1 MIPRSRV
8 SCAAVLG
15 ALLVAPALA
24 AQGGAF
30 IVRRGTDTL
39 LVEQYRRSA
48 TALEGDQ
55 MLRSARVTTVRHF
68 TAALDRRGGVVRYEL
83 AGRRAADPA
92 APPQTLR
99 VDFVGDTAIIELVIG
114 DSSRSE
120 RLFIPGGAMPFVSHS
135 YALLEL
141 VTRQAAASRRDPYV
155 APLLSLSSLAPVAA
169 TVARGSG
176 DSLVVAIGD
185 GGPLRIRADS
195 TGNILGARST
205 APTERITVERVAAV
219 DVAAIARAFAN
230 RPLAGNLPERG
241 TFIVR
246 LGRDT
251 VALERYSR
259 TAARLEGEQVARAPS
274 TVHRIYTATFGPGG
288 AVERFELVEHNVSGA
303 PGPGETKATVEFAGD
318 TAISTLPDGDSTLH
332 QRVKVPPGTLPWYFQ
347 NYALLEEIARRARA
361 AGGASYTTTLLP
373 LGNTE
378 PWTVTLDPIGHDS
391 MTILL
396 GTIGLLRARVDERGT
411 LLGLSGLGTTMQV
424 TVERVRGA
432 LDFAALGKS
441 YAPRSLGPLSPADSV
456 RTSVAGAALAVR
468 YSRPSMR
475 GRVIFGNAV
484 PWNKVWRT
492 GANAATVLETSAD
505 LLVAGTTVPAGKYSL
520 WTIPSP
526 DRWQLILNRNT
537 GQWGT
542 QYDAQ
547 YDFARVDMTVERLP
561 HPVEQFTIA
570 IAPRR
575 DGRGGALQL
584 EWENTRASVSF
595 AKK

>member
-1 MIPRSRV
+1 MIRRRGV
-8 SCAAVLG
+8 ARAAPLV
-15 ALLVAPALA
+15 ALLVPALLA

-30 IVRRGTDTL
+30 IVRLGTDTL

-48 TALEGDQ
+48 TTLEGDQ

-83 AGRRAADPA
+83 AGRPAADPG

-120 RLFIPGGAMPFVSHS
+120 RLFIPGGAMPFVNHS

-141 VTRQAAASRRDPYV
+141 VTRQAAAAQRDSYV
-155 APLLSLSSLAPVAA
+155 TPLLSLARLAPVAA
-169 TVARGSG
+169 TIARGSG
-176 DSLVVAIGD
+176 DSLLVAIAD
-185 GGPLRIRADS
+185 GSSLRIRADS
-195 TGNILGARST
+195 GGDILGARGT
-205 APTERITVERVAAV
+205 AAAQRVTVERVAAV
-219 DVAAIARAFAN
+219 DVPAIARAFAH
-230 RPLAGNLPERG
+230 RPLRGESPSQG

-246 LGRDT
+246 LGHDT
-251 VALERYSR
+251 LGLERYNR
-259 TAARLEGEQVARAPS
+259 TADRLEGEQVARAPS
-274 TVHRIYTATFGPGG
+274 TVHRIFAATFGQGG

-303 PGPGETKATVEFAGD
+303 PGPGESKATVQFAGD

-347 NYALLEEIARRARA
+347 NYALVEELTRRARS
-361 AGGASYTTTLLP
+361 AGGTSYTTTMLP

-378 PWTVTLDPIGHDS
+378 PWTVTLDPVGRDS

-396 GTIGLLRARVDERGT
+396 GSIGLLRARVDERGT
-411 LLGLSGLGTTMQV
+411 LLGLSGIGTTMQV

-432 LDFAALGKS
+432 LDFAALAKAF
-441 YAPRSLGPLSPADSV
+441 APRSLGPLSPADSV
-456 RTSVAGAALAVR
+456 RVSVAGAALAVR
-468 YSRPSMR
+468 YSRPSTR
-475 GRVIFGNAV
+475 GRVIFGGAV

-492 GANAATVLETSAD
+492 GANAATVFETSAD
-505 LLVAGTTVPAGKYSL
+505 LVIAGTAVPAGKYSL

-526 DRWQLILNRNT
+526 DGWKLILNRNT
-537 GQWGT
+537 GQSGT

-547 YDFARVDMTVERLP
+547 YDFARVDMKVERLA
-561 HPVEQFTIA
+561 HAVEQFTIA
-570 IAPRR
+570 IAPLG
-575 DGRGGALQL
+575 DGRGGVLQL
-584 EWENTRASVSF
+584 EWERTRASVPF

>member
-1 MIPRSRV
+1 
-8 SCAAVLG
+8 

-205 APTERITVERVAAV
+205 APTERITVERVAAL

-241 TFIVR
+241 AFIVR

-259 TAARLEGEQVARAPS
+259 TAARL
-274 TVHRIYTATFGPGG
+274 
-288 AVERFELVEHNVSGA
+288 
-303 PGPGETKATVEFAGD
+303 
-318 TAISTLPDGDSTLH
+318 
-332 QRVKVPPGTLPWYFQ
+332 
-347 NYALLEEIARRARA
+347 
-361 AGGASYTTTLLP
+361 
-373 LGNTE
+373 
-378 PWTVTLDPIGHDS
+378 
-391 MTILL
+391 
-396 GTIGLLRARVDERGT
+396 
-411 LLGLSGLGTTMQV
+411 
-424 TVERVRGA
+424 
-432 LDFAALGKS
+432 
-441 YAPRSLGPLSPADSV
+441 
-456 RTSVAGAALAVR
+456 
-468 YSRPSMR
+468 
-475 GRVIFGNAV
+475 
-484 PWNKVWRT
+484 
-492 GANAATVLETSAD
+492 
-505 LLVAGTTVPAGKYSL
+505 
-520 WTIPSP
+520 
-526 DRWQLILNRNT
+526 
-537 GQWGT
+537 
-542 QYDAQ
+542 
-547 YDFARVDMTVERLP
+547 
-561 HPVEQFTIA
+561 
-570 IAPRR
+570 
-575 DGRGGALQL
+575 
-584 EWENTRASVSF
+584 
-595 AKK
+595 